1 MFVRAKHP
9 QKGHKHLHKHDH
21 EHYRSYTDGYN
32 QRALYQKYKNNAAL
46 PLKGYGN
53 DVLKYIK
60 EHNMDTTKSPLK
72 NRENK
77 TKLSTAKTVQASSQ
91 LKPNIPK
98 PSMKVTT
105 EMMLYNEDTA
115 PPAPSSTDYDYP
127 DIYDP
132 FLGYQLSED
141 YEYLTSWNFHQ
152 FRRMQIL
159 TFKRKFYWLKN
170 SYLTRLSLD
179 WIQPL

>member
-60 EHNMDTTKSPLK
+60 EHNMDTTNSPLK
-72 NRENK
+72 NGKNK

-91 LKPNIPK
+91 QGPNIPK
-98 PSMKVTT
+98 PCMKVTT

-141 YEYLTSWNFHQ
+141 YEYLTS
-152 FRRMQIL
+152 
-159 TFKRKFYWLKN
+159 
-170 SYLTRLSLD
+170 
-179 WIQPL
+179 

>member
-21 EHYRSYTDGYN
+21 EHYRSHTDGYN
-32 QRALYQKYKNNAAL
+32 QRALYQKYQNNGPL

-72 NRENK
+72 DGKNK
-77 TKLSTAKTVQASSQ
+77 TKLNTTKTVQTSSQ
-91 LKPNIPK
+91 LEPNIPK
-98 PSMKVTT
+98 PNMKVTT

-115 PPAPSSTDYDYP
+115 PSINDYDYP

-141 YEYLTSWNFHQ
+141 YEYLTS
-152 FRRMQIL
+152 
-159 TFKRKFYWLKN
+159 
-170 SYLTRLSLD
+170 
-179 WIQPL
+179 